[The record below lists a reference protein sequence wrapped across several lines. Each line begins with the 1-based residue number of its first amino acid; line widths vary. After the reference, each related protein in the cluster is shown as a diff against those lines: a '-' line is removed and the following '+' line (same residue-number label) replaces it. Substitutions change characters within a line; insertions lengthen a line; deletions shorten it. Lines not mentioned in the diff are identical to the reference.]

1 MKWKRTADGITITNT
16 SKTVMGGIFPIVA
29 LLVLGSA
36 FVDWLTAGV
45 PLSESWLALAETA
58 VFAILGV
65 FWLCAGFRKKAL
77 TYAYVF
83 DKDGVR
89 EKRLIGKDRFIAWA
103 DMEECV
109 CQYVGYKGKTYM
121 PVYCMTFISVRP
133 DGVGGKPAVIS
144 TPPFTE
150 PQLPVFRD
158 ELIAFCDG
166 RRKRYGNLKS

>member
-16 SKTVMGGIFPIVA
+16 SKTVMRGIFPIVA

-89 EKRLIGKDRFIAWA
+89 E
-103 DMEECV
+103 
-109 CQYVGYKGKTYM
+109 
-121 PVYCMTFISVRP
+121 
-133 DGVGGKPAVIS
+133 
-144 TPPFTE
+144 
-150 PQLPVFRD
+150 
-158 ELIAFCDG
+158 
-166 RRKRYGNLKS
+166 